1 MRLFFIVVIFGLISS
16 GCSSAWYI
24 KKARQKCPE
33 CFQTIKKDTTI
44 VIDTTFMIEIS
55 DYIEIDT
62 APIFKYDTIII
73 NNIQYLQPSFDT
85 IIDVNEG
92 LTAKIWLEK
101 GRLGSRFDIDSSL
114 IFQLQDSI
122 DVLLNAGYK
131 IEYVE
136 KESKGFERYFV
147 YIAII
152 LGLILLIFIFK
163 K

>member
-1 MRLFFIVVIFGLISS
+1 V
-16 GCSSAWYI
+16 
-24 KKARQKCPE
+24 
-33 CFQTIKKDTTI
+33 
-44 VIDTTFMIEIS
+44 
-55 DYIEIDT
+55 
-62 APIFKYDTIII
+62 FKYDTIII

-122 DVLLNAGYK
+122 KMLQKTGYK

-147 YIAII
+147 YIVII